1 VILVAVN
8 PVGALQTTGAVVVNE
23 PPKIDENKIAL
34 MRAAQELKEREI
46 EEKSLGIFSIDQA
59 KEELLDKIS
68 QMYGLPLEEVKIK
81 YSEISLN

>member
-1 VILVAVN
+1 M
-8 PVGALQTTGAVVVNE
+8 
-23 PPKIDENKIAL
+23 KIKNLDTL
-34 MRAAQELKEREI
+34 LSELKEREI